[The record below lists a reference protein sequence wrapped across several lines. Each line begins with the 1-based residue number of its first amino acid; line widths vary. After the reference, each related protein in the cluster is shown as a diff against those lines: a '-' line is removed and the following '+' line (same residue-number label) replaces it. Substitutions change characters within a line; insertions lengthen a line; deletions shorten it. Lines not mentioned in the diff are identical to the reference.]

1 MYQLTK
7 TLPFLFQTKVFV
19 SPIIWER
26 VSNELSSTEGLFSK
40 MAITSYGS
48 IGDDV
53 THNSDVEAD
62 QDQVNRDRDN
72 SQTEYTSLLPNGSDE
87 STNNTSAC
95 CSISSP
101 KYKYI
106 LGESREINAIN
117 NVVRC
122 DIKQTLN

>member
-53 THNSDVEAD
+53 IYNSDVEAD
-62 QDQVNRDRDN
+62 QDQVNRDN
-72 SQTEYTSLLPNGSDE
+72 SQTEYTSLLPNSSDE
-87 STNNTSAC
+87 STNNTSTC
-95 CSISSP
+95 CSITSP

-106 LGESREINAIN
+106 LGESQSYFVI
-117 NVVRC
+117 
-122 DIKQTLN
+122 